1 MILALNNM
9 KGFDTDILAVLQQT
23 TTTPL
28 STVSTTQLPEPQ
40 FAVGVLVESEA
51 KTEVTNQR
59 NKIDI
64 EEELSLE
71 IESDLQAPILP
82 NSELIDL
89 LQGAPN
95 PDSKGGSVEANCK
108 EELDDVR
115 EAKTMPDIESNK
127 SLTDNTS
134 FTDPDNGSST
144 ETDVPKL
151 GGLLLADTTTTT
163 TTTTDFMQSTTT
175 SIPQGNSSLS
185 PANKLQSEVI
195 FSRSS
200 NQAVVIASAVS
211 VSLLLFALLI
221 LLAYFVKKHRK
232 KLLLWMSQWKAERSQ
247 SQQVL
252 HQG

>member
-9 KGFDTDILAVLQQT
+9 KGFDTDVLAVLKQT

-40 FAVGVLVESEA
+40 FAVGALVESEA

-95 PDSKGGSVEANCK
+95 PDSKGGSVEVNCK

-127 SLTDNTS
+127 SLTDNTT
-134 FTDPDNGSST
+134 FIDPDNGSST

-163 TTTTDFMQSTTT
+163 DFMQSPTT

>member
-95 PDSKGGSVEANCK
+95 PDSKGGSVEVNCK

-127 SLTDNTS
+127 SLTDNTT
-134 FTDPDNGSST
+134 FIDPDKESST
-144 ETDVPKL
+144 ETDVPNL

-163 TTTTDFMQSTTT
+163 TTSDFMQSTTT

>member
-23 TTTPL
+23 TTTPI

-95 PDSKGGSVEANCK
+95 SDSKGGSVEVNCK

-134 FTDPDNGSST
+134 FIDPDKESST

-151 GGLLLADTTTTT
+151 GGLLLADTTTT

>member
-40 FAVGVLVESEA
+40 FAVGALVESEA

-95 PDSKGGSVEANCK
+95 SDSKGGSVEVNCK

-127 SLTDNTS
+127 SLTDNTT
-134 FTDPDNGSST
+134 FIDPDKGSST

-151 GGLLLADTTTTT
+151 GGLLLADTT

>member
-9 KGFDTDILAVLQQT
+9 KGFDTDVLAVLKQT

-40 FAVGVLVESEA
+40 FAVGALVESEA

-95 PDSKGGSVEANCK
+95 PDSKGGSVEVNCK

-127 SLTDNTS
+127 SLTDNTT
-134 FTDPDNGSST
+134 FIDPDNGSST

-151 GGLLLADTTTTT
+151 GGLLLADT

>member
-9 KGFDTDILAVLQQT
+9 KGFDTDVLAVLQQT

-51 KTEVTNQR
+51 KTDVTNQR
-59 NKIDI
+59 NNIDI

-95 PDSKGGSVEANCK
+95 PDSKGGSVEVNCK

-127 SLTDNTS
+127 SLTDNTT
-134 FTDPDNGSST
+134 FIDPDNGSST

-163 TTTTDFMQSTTT
+163 TTSDFIQSTTT

-200 NQAVVIASAVS
+200 NQTVVIASAVS